1 MILKYVLLML
11 IILMILSLNVLCFN
25 SNKRSFLIM
34 KGFGSTNKGFGS
46 NVNTPSTSI
55 KGKDNNEMKSNN
67 KGFGSIQSSNDL
79 ERNIQKKIDTIKGLR
94 EVIKLQTELDDFNKI
109 TTHMSSL
116 ERTLISARDIATIQ
130 EKQQKLDSLRL
141 EDNWS
146 KQNVLSSLL
155 EITWDQSAAFRNERH
170 QTKEVSKEMDGYMVY
185 LSKQLIDGN
194 VLDVGTGDGILL
206 KYLISSHGNTIE
218 SRVTGIDLSSELLR
232 YAKNSYPS
240 ASFIKTNF
248 LDYCSTVDYSNIIF
262 NESLHNFLSIR
273 EALVKTKNLLANGG
287 LVIISH
293 PRGYDNIFSQH
304 IKNKLLVPSLLPK
317 TESEWEQLID
327 GTGLKIK
334 KFHSINPYLIVLE
347 QQ

>member
-1 MILKYVLLML
+1 
-11 IILMILSLNVLCFN
+11 
-25 SNKRSFLIM
+25 M

-46 NVNTPSTSI
+46 NVNIQSSTI
-55 KGKDNNEMKSNN
+55 KGKDNNEIKSNN

-79 ERNIQKKIDTIKGLR
+79 EKNIQNKIDTFQGLR

-109 TTHMSSL
+109 TSQMSSL
-116 ERTLISARDIATIQ
+116 ERTLISAKDIATIQ
-130 EKQQKLDSLRL
+130 EKQQKLDSLRS
-141 EDNWS
+141 EDGWS
-146 KQNVLSSLL
+146 KQNVLSQLL

-170 QTKEVSKEMDGYMVY
+170 QTKEVSKEIDDFMLN
-185 LSKQLIDGN
+185 LSKQIIDGTI
-194 VLDVGTGDGILL
+194 LDVGTGDGILL
-206 KYLISSHGNTIE
+206 KYLQKAHGKID

-248 LDYCSTVDYSNIIF
+248 LDYESSENYSNIIF

-273 EALVKTKNLLANGG
+273 EALIKTKNLLANGG

-293 PRGYDNIFSQH
+293 PRGADNIFSQH
-304 IKNKLLVPSLLPK
+304 VKNKLLVPSLLPK
-317 TESEWEQLID
+317 TESEWETMID

-334 KFHSINPYLIVLE
+334 KFHSVNPYLIVLE

>member
-1 MILKYVLLML
+1 
-11 IILMILSLNVLCFN
+11 
-25 SNKRSFLIM
+25 M

-46 NVNTPSTSI
+46 NVNIQSSTI
-55 KGKDNNEMKSNN
+55 KGKDNNEIKSNN
-67 KGFGSIQSSNDL
+67 KGFGSIQSLSPNDL
-79 ERNIQKKIDTIKGLR
+79 ERNIQNKIDTIQGLR

-109 TTHMSSL
+109 TNQMSSL

-130 EKQQKLDSLRL
+130 EKQQKLDSLRR

-146 KQNVLSSLL
+146 KQNVLSTLL

-170 QTKEVSKEMDGYMVY
+170 QTKEVSKEIEGFMIN
-185 LSKQLIDGN
+185 LSKQCIDGN
-194 VLDVGTGDGILL
+194 ILDVGCGDGILL
-206 KYLISSHGNTIE
+206 KYLKIAHGNMID

-232 YAKNSYPS
+232 YAAQSYPS

-248 LDYCSTVDYSNIIF
+248 LDYSSTVDYSNIIF
-262 NESLHNFLSIR
+262 NECLHNFLSIR
-273 EALVKTKNLLANGG
+273 ETLVKTKNLLANGG
-287 LVIISH
+287 VVIISH

-317 TESEWEQLID
+317 TASEWLTIIE

-334 KFHSINPYLIVLE
+334 NFHSLNPYLIVLE